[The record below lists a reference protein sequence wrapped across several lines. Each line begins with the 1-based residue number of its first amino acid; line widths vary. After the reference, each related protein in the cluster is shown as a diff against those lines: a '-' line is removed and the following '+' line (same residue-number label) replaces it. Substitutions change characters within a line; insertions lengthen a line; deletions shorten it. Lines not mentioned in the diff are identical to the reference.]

1 MLIIR
6 YRLNCSLSNRGE
18 RMAIESTAF
27 RARVT
32 AAKSRAARRR
42 GPGRPAEDSAA
53 SLRALYLTTA
63 LATFLE
69 RGYDGASIEEIAR
82 RAGAS
87 KMTLYRLYE
96 SKEGLFCRVV
106 DLAIARACRS
116 LQMEFEPFDS
126 VREGLR
132 ELIRQLYVTF
142 TDETWLSVSR
152 LVIAE
157 KKRFPSLARQLIGR
171 ERELMA
177 PVERFLEQARSQ
189 GGLVIADAR
198 AAAYQLAALASGG
211 VRFLIHEPRRSSA
224 VSQAWVDAIYQFAW
238 RAWRPKS
245 SPGLL

>member
-1 MLIIR
+1 
-6 YRLNCSLSNRGE
+6 
-18 RMAIESTAF
+18 MAIESTAV
-27 RARVT
+27 RMRVT
-32 AAKSRAARRR
+32 AANSRSARRR
-42 GPGRPAEDSAA
+42 GPGRPSEEGAA
-53 SLRALYLTTA
+53 QLRALYLQTA

-69 RGYDGASIEEIAR
+69 KGYDGASIEEIAR

-116 LQMEFEPFDS
+116 LQIEFEQFDT

-157 KKRFPSLARQLIGR
+157 KKRFPSLARQLVSR
-171 ERELMA
+171 ERELMG
-177 PVERFLEQARSQ
+177 PVERFLEEASSR
-189 GGLVIADAR
+189 GGLVIGDAR

-224 VSQAWVDAIYQFAW
+224 AYRAWVSAIFEFAW
-238 RAWRPKS
+238 QAWRPAS
-245 SPGLL
+245 SRGRV